1 MKVSI
6 FFISFM
12 FFCLSCSEESKHNS
26 KRQSQREANA
36 NKLDDEQTNLNIT
49 KYQKVNVNFHNLD
62 GSLIHV
68 TKRNVTRVIQP
79 ICRGMNGC
87 LQVCEHLQEPHCKQ
101 SSIRQV
107 ANLWLNAI
115 HQYTDWTQARDSL
128 DLIAKKSDVAQFLK
142 MADEN
147 NQVIK
152 ALFNMHSSADCPLV
166 NKQNIYF
173 SYTPQASLYLNP
185 QTITDEE
192 DSNDVGEIEPL
203 LASNMKKIIDGNTA
217 PFDIQIFT
225 SFIKQCFGYNSKTFI
240 EIAATIEN
248 TSALDLGHRLISQA
262 CNMNDECIR
271 LAYCEID
278 SDPVWQKVGMEMQD
292 LGCDFNDFSEVTAP
306 ELN

>member
-1 MKVSI
+1 MKVST
-6 FFISFM
+6 FFISFI
-12 FFCLSCSEESKHNS
+12 FFCLSCSEENRHHS
-26 KRQSQREANA
+26 KRQQHRETQV
-36 NKLDDEQTNLNIT
+36 KSLDNEQVDLNVI
-49 KYQKVNVNFHNLD
+49 KYQEVNVDFHNPE

-107 ANLWLNAI
+107 ADLWLNTI

-128 DLIAKKSDVAQFLK
+128 NLIAKKSDVAQFLK
-142 MADEN
+142 MADGN
-147 NQVIK
+147 NQVIR
-152 ALFNMHSSADCPLV
+152 ALFSVHSSADCPLA
-166 NKQNIYF
+166 NKQNIFF
-173 SYTPQASLYLNP
+173 SYTPQASLYLSP
-185 QTITDEE
+185 QTETDEE
-192 DSNDVGEIEPL
+192 DSNDAGEVEPL
-203 LASNMKKIIDGNTA
+203 LASNMKKIIDGNTV

-225 SFIKQCFGYNSKTFI
+225 RFIKQCFGYNSKTFI
-240 EIAATIEN
+240 EIAAIIEN
-248 TSALDLGHRLISQA
+248 TSALDLGHSLISQA

-278 SDPVWQKVGMEMQD
+278 SDPVWQKVGSEMKD
-292 LGCDFNDFSEVTAP
+292 LGCNFNDFYGFTAP